1 MSADTLTVLRSVS
14 GKHAAKRYRRRKDG
28 TIANRSYDKEM
39 FFSVEAIPVNDIYA
53 LADALERLAASPSAF
68 VIRGEPLPGIDHK
81 HALRRALPDKKT
93 GEPATFAEKPR
104 YWFLSMSTIYRC
116 QPQPIPEPSP
126 RTPLSMSSASC
137 RRSCTTPRAGGSGH
151 RASRYSP
158 TRIIHCPCICGSGAW
173 TRSMTQSSHAGPW
186 RSTPAPASS

>member
-53 LADALERLAASPSAF
+53 LADARERLAASPSAF

-104 YWFLSMSTIYRC
+104 YWFLVDVDHLPMPAATD
-116 QPQPIPEPSP
+116 P
-126 RTPLSMSSASC
+126 RTEPEDAVEYVIGKLPPELHDASC
-137 RRSCTTPRAGGSGH
+137 
-151 RASRYSP
+151 
-158 TRIIHCPCICGSGAW
+158 W
-173 TRSMTQSSHAGPW
+173 WQWSS
-186 RSTPAPASS
+186 S